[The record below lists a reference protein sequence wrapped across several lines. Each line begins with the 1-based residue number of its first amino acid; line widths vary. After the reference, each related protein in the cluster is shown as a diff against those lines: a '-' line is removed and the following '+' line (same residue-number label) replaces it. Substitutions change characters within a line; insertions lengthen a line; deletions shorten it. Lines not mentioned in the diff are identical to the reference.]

1 MRALAPDA
9 DSASA
14 GRELASARKWTSLGM
29 SERAAWG
36 VCLGLCLEL
45 WKTPCLARIDVRG
58 GQPSADQR
66 RHERS
71 QLARLL
77 DHVMRANLP
86 GGIDTLLSRV

>member
-1 MRALAPDA
+1 
-9 DSASA
+9 
-14 GRELASARKWTSLGM
+14 
-29 SERAAWG
+29 
-36 VCLGLCLEL
+36 L